1 MRTELKRTMR
11 LVNGIVSFTALVASL
26 CLAGPAAQAGPLLQS
41 YFPLQN
47 GDQKTFTATVDS
59 TPVQQTQIFT
69 NVMFNGND
77 TFAGAAMDTWYGG
90 SGATSYLNYS
100 GDQLLWYGSWLAAC
114 GYCSDNG
121 ATLTFDPPVVLLD
134 EQSLA
139 KGGTHSLSGTGTV
152 TGHGLGAMA
161 FPFTCSYLVKSAG
174 NLTVPAGTFS
184 NCMELVV
191 KAAIKTGKGTR
202 TLTVTDVILAPDV
215 GVIQEPIGFPY
226 KTPSQVGLYQL
237 SQWSPVL
244 PYTYT
249 TNSGAITIE
258 EFDCS
263 SSEVTIRDSIGGLP
277 VTGIGPEAFSGCTNL
292 TSVTIPANVIG
303 IGSNAFYGCTGLTAV
318 YFEGNAPTLDGSNV
332 FATAT
337 GYDPATVYYLSSA
350 TGFGSTFGGLPTAL
364 LNPCTYKLSA
374 TSVKFASKG
383 GPETIK
389 VTSHGTNCTWTTV
402 SSNSF
407 ITVTSGASGTN
418 NASVVLGIAA
428 NPDAVARTGTV
439 SIAEQTVTI
448 AQAAA
453 KCAFTL
459 ATNSASF
466 ASTGG
471 SGSVA
476 VTANGGA
483 CAWKVV
489 NPQKFVT
496 ITSATSFSGDGTVTY
511 TVESNSTTKARTD
524 VMTIGAKKYTITEST
539 AP

>member
-1 MRTELKRTMR
+1 
-11 LVNGIVSFTALVASL
+11 
-26 CLAGPAAQAGPLLQS
+26 LQQ

-47 GDQKTFTATVDS
+47 GDQKTFIATVDG
-59 TPVQQTQIFT
+59 TPVQQTQTFT

-77 TFAGAAMDTWYGG
+77 TVAGAAMDTWYGG

-121 ATLTFDPPVVLLD
+121 ATLTFNPPVVLLD

-139 KGGTHSLSGTGTV
+139 KGGTHSLSSTGTV
-152 TGHGLGAMA
+152 TGHGSGAMS
-161 FPFTCSYLVKSAG
+161 FPFTYSYSVKSAG

-191 KAAIKTGKGTR
+191 KAAVKTGNGTR
-202 TLTVTDVILAPDV
+202 SLTVTDVILAPDV
-215 GVIQEPIGFPY
+215 GVIQEPIGYPY

-237 SQWSPVL
+237 SQWSQVL

-249 TNSGAITIE
+249 TNNSAITIAGY
-258 EFDCS
+258 DCS
-263 SSEVTIRDSIGGLP
+263 ESDVTIPDTIGGLP
-277 VTGIGPEAFSGCTNL
+277 VTGIGPEAFSGCTDL
-292 TSVTIPANVIG
+292 VSVTIPASVTE
-303 IGSNAFYGCTGLTAV
+303 IGSNAFYDCTGLTGV
-318 YFEGNAPTLDGSNV
+318 YFDGNAPTLDGSNV

-374 TSVKFASKG
+374 TTVKFASKG

-389 VTSHGTNCTWTTV
+389 VTSHGTNCIWTTV

-418 NASVVLGIAA
+418 NASVVLSIAA
-428 NPDAVARTGTV
+428 NPDAVARTGAVT
-439 SIAEQTVTI
+439 IAEQTVTI

-471 SGSVA
+471 PGSVA
-476 VTANGGA
+476 VTANGGD
-483 CAWKVV
+483 CSWKVAGS
-489 NPQKFVT
+489 QKFVT
-496 ITSATSFSGDGTVTY
+496 ITSATSFTGDDTVTY
-511 TVESNSTTKARTD
+511 TVGTNSTANARATTL
-524 VMTIGAKKYTITEST
+524 TIAGTKYTITQAA

>member
-1 MRTELKRTMR
+1 MSTESKPTTLASCRTA
-11 LVNGIVSFTALVASL
+11 IFTGLAAWL

-59 TPVQQTQIFT
+59 TPVQQTQLFT
-69 NVMFNGND
+69 NVMFNGID
-77 TFAGAAMDTWYGG
+77 TVAGAAMDTWYGG

-139 KGGTHSLSGTGTV
+139 KGGTHTLSSTGTV
-152 TGHGLGAMA
+152 TGHGSGAMS
-161 FPFTCSYLVKSAG
+161 FPFTYSYSVKSAG

-191 KAAIKTGKGTR
+191 KASVKTGNGTR
-202 TLTVTDVILAPDV
+202 ALTVTDVILAPDV
-215 GVIQEPIGFPY
+215 GAIEEPIGFPY
-226 KTPSQVGLYQL
+226 KKPSQVGLYQL

-263 SSEVTIRDSIGGLP
+263 SGEVTIPDAIGGLP

-292 TSVTIPANVIG
+292 TSVTVPATVTG
-303 IGSNAFYGCTGLTAV
+303 IGSNAFYDCTGLTAV
-318 YFEGNAPTLDGSNV
+318 YFDGNAPALDGSNV

-337 GYDPATVYYLSSA
+337 GFDPATVYYLTGA

-364 LNPCTYKLSA
+364 ENPCTYKLSA
-374 TSVKFASKG
+374 TTVKFASKG

-389 VTSHGTNCTWTTV
+389 ITAHGTNCTWSAA

-407 ITVTSGASGTN
+407 ITVTSATNGTG
-418 NASVVLGIAA
+418 NASVVLAIAA
-428 NPDAVARTGTV
+428 NPDAAARTGAV
-439 SIAEQTVTI
+439 SIAGETVTI
-448 AQAAA
+448 DQAAA

-471 SGSVA
+471 PDSVA

-483 CAWKVV
+483 CPWKVTGS
-489 NPQKFVT
+489 QKFLT
-496 ITSATSFSGDGTVTY
+496 ITSATSFTGDGTVTY
-511 TVESNSTTKARTD
+511 TVGTNSTAKARTTSL
-524 VMTIGAKKYTITEST
+524 TIAGKKYTITQAA